1 MLHVRFEGRSYD
13 IPERELPAQGV
24 TLNDSRLLALLARR
38 FEVNPERFKHYV
50 VDRRPSGTVIVRPE
64 AVYG

>member
-1 MLHVRFEGRSYD
+1 MLHVRFEGRSFD
-13 IPERELPAQGV
+13 IPERDLPEGV

-38 FEVNPERFKHYV
+38 FEVAPDRFKHYV